1 MKVSIH
7 QPNFLPWIGF
17 FSKIYKS
24 DKFIFL
30 NDAYVHKKNL
40 DYLNRSLFLSNDKNK
55 YFSIPVKKN
64 FQTQKI
70 LNLEI
75 DNTKE
80 WKKDFLNFIH
90 SNYNVCEF
98 FKDGYSIISS
108 IKNKDF
114 KFLIDLNIFL
124 IIKLF
129 KKLNI
134 KKNIYFSSE
143 FKINS
148 KSTQRII
155 DLVKIAKG
163 QIYLTGTGANN
174 YLDKNEF
181 IKNKIK
187 LELNQINHPIY
198 VQKNLKSFTPGL
210 SIIDIIMNCGLK
222 KTEKFIKCK

>member
-143 FKINS
+143 FKINT
-148 KSTQRII
+148 K
-155 DLVKIAKG
+155 
-163 QIYLTGTGANN
+163 
-174 YLDKNEF
+174 
-181 IKNKIK
+181 
-187 LELNQINHPIY
+187 
-198 VQKNLKSFTPGL
+198 
-210 SIIDIIMNCGLK
+210 SIIL
-222 KTEKFIKCK
+222 

>member
-1 MKVSIH
+1 MIISIH

-24 DKFIFL
+24 NKFIFL
-30 NDAYVHKKNL
+30 NDSHVNKKNL
-40 DYLNRSLFLSNDKNK
+40 DYLNRSLFLSNDKKK

-64 FQTQKI
+64 FHTKKI

-90 SNYNVCEF
+90 ANYNKCEF
-98 FKDGYSIISS
+98 FEDGYSIVSS
-108 IKNKDF
+108 LIDK
-114 KFLIDLNIFL
+114 KFEFLVDLNIYL
-124 IIKLF
+124 ITKLF
-129 KKLNI
+129 KNLNI
-134 KKNIYFSSE
+134 KRKIYFSSE
-143 FKINS
+143 FTINS

-155 DLVKIAKG
+155 DLVKISKG
-163 QIYLTGTGANN
+163 QIYLTGTGSLN

-187 LELNQINHPIY
+187 LEINQVNHPIY
-198 VQKNLKSFTPGL
+198 LQNKSKNFTPGL
-210 SIIDIIMNCGLK
+210 SILDIIMNCGFS
-222 KTEKFIKCK
+222 KTEKFLK